1 MTVRRSASRFFF
13 GASLLALSG
22 TPAFAQ
28 GASEEASEADGNVIL
43 VTANKREQDLQKTP
57 IAITAVT
64 AESVELLG
72 ISETTDLGA
81 IAPNVSVNGGTTN
94 ATSAV
99 VTIRGIPTS
108 ADEALGF
115 DSPIGIY
122 LDGVYLARSAAAS
135 FAIADIERIEVLR
148 GPQGTLFG
156 RNTTGGAIN
165 YITSRPS
172 DDASLKVRLGYGN
185 YDEITGRA
193 ILNTGDLG
201 GVRMT
206 AGFMYR
212 ERDGVVDNLLE
223 PRDSRDPGSNETF
236 GVRWAVEADL
246 ADNLLLTNVFDYT
259 RIKGV
264 AHAAQLSGVGDGV
277 FRPNVT
283 VGGNTFSQVQPAP
296 VGPYL
301 AGATALEPECGAPL
315 DSVSLSRLDEI
326 CLDDAGLST
335 DKVYGNMTRLELDL
349 DTITV
354 RSTTAFRWWRNDI
367 VSGDLDGLG
376 NVQGA
381 LFDVNTLFNGFAGT
395 AAEPLLPFVFPAG
408 TPQAIID
415 FVANSPVP
423 TTTQPL
429 FAISNDRGQDQFS
442 QEIEIIGGSGTSFEW
457 VLGGFYFEESGS
469 EVNPQTFAFVL
480 DTNQAVFS
488 QFGPLS
494 PAFQAS
500 NPARYRAVATGSTL
514 GYSID
519 GESYA
524 IYGQGT
530 LRPGGPDAPLAIT
543 LGLRYSWDKKSVV
556 RTQNGLAPFA
566 TAEEIALNTQ
576 SASFSQPTGHITID
590 YEVNPDLNVY
600 AKASRGYRSGGFNLR
615 QATQVD
621 DPSTPTIDEAVGLI
635 PFNEEKIN
643 AFEIGAKSTFGP
655 VRLNAAAFYNIYKD
669 LQSTV
674 PIPIQGGGSFGTQV
688 VNAGEIAY
696 LGFELEGTVELTD
709 ALRIDGAFGYVDKDV
724 KDFPAADINGVV
736 QNIGSIVT
744 PSNSPDYTANAGIT
758 YSDYIGSGD
767 TRLTARL
774 GWTYTSGS
782 PYFPNP
788 LTAPF
793 QQATAAESRSLFN
806 AQLRLDG
813 VSIGNG
819 PEFSV
824 QFWGKNIF
832 DEEYVARGIDYG
844 ALGFGQIIFGDP
856 ATYGVN
862 VEFTF

>member
-1 MTVRRSASRFFF
+1 MKISRNASRLLL
-13 GASLLALSG
+13 GTSLLAMG
-22 TPAFAQ
+22 ATPVLAQ
-28 GASEEASEADGNVIL
+28 DSEQEEGASNVIV

-64 AESVELLG
+64 GETVELLG
-72 ISETTDLGA
+72 ISETTDLAA

-94 ATSAV
+94 ATAAV

-172 DDASLKVRLGYGN
+172 DDASLKVRMGYGN
-185 YDEITGRA
+185 YDQINGRA
-193 ILNTGDLG
+193 ILNSGDLG

-206 AGFMYR
+206 LGVMFDQ
-212 ERDGVVDNLLE
+212 RDGVVDNLLE
-223 PRDSRDPGSNETF
+223 PRDSRDPGSNKTF
-236 GVRWAVEADL
+236 GARWAFEADL
-246 ADNLLLTNVFDYT
+246 GDKLMLTNVFDYT
-259 RIKGV
+259 TIDAV
-264 AHAAQLSGVGDGV
+264 PHAAQLSAVGDGV

-283 VGGNTFSQVQPAP
+283 LNGNTFSQVQPAP

-301 AGATALEPECGAPL
+301 AGATALEPQCGAPSN
-315 DSVSLSRLDEI
+315 SVSLSRLDSI
-326 CLDDAGLST
+326 CLQDAGLSN

-349 DTITV
+349 DTVTI
-354 RSTTAFRWWRNDI
+354 RSTTAFRWWDNTI
-367 VSGDLDGLG
+367 QSGDLDGVG
-376 NVQGA
+376 TIQGA
-381 LFDVNTLFNGFAGT
+381 LFNTSTLFNGFAGT
-395 AAEPLLPFVFPAG
+395 AAEGFLPVVFPAG
-408 TPQAIID
+408 TPQGIID

-429 FAISNDRGQDQFS
+429 FKISNDREQEQFS
-442 QEIEIIGGSGTSFEW
+442 QELEIVGGSGTAFEW

-480 DTNQAVFS
+480 DTNQTVFS

-494 PAFQAS
+494 PVFQAA
-500 NPARYRAVATGSTL
+500 NPARYRAVAQSSTL

-519 GESYA
+519 SQSYA

-543 LGLRYSWDKKSVV
+543 LGLRYSWDEKSVV
-556 RTQNGLAPFA
+556 RTQNGATPF
-566 TAEEIALNTQ
+566 TSAEDIALNTQ
-576 SASFSQPTGHITID
+576 SASFSEPTGHITID
-590 YEVNPDLNVY
+590 YQVNPDLNVY
-600 AKASRGYRSGGFNLR
+600 AMASRGYRSGGFNLR
-615 QATQVD
+615 QSTRSDNPATTNVN
-621 DPSTPTIDEAVGLI
+621 EAVGLI
-635 PFNEEKIN
+635 PFNEEKID
-643 AFEIGAKSTFGP
+643 AFEVGAKSQFGP
-655 VRLNAAAFYNIYKD
+655 VRLNAAVFYNVYKD

-688 VNAGEIAY
+688 VNAGKINY
-696 LGFELEGTVELTD
+696 LGVELEGTIEVTD
-709 ALRIDGAFGYVDKDV
+709 ALRIDGAFGYVDKSV
-724 KDFPAADINGVV
+724 KDFPGADVTGTV
-736 QNIGSIVT
+736 QNIASIVT
-744 PSNSPDYTANAGIT
+744 PGNSPDYTANAGIT

-767 TRLTARL
+767 TRLTARF
-774 GWTYTSGS
+774 GWSYTSET
-782 PYFPNP
+782 PFFPNP
-788 LTAPF
+788 LSAPF
-793 QQATAAESRSLFN
+793 QQQTAAEARSLFN

-813 VSIGNG
+813 VSLGGG

-832 DEEYVARGIDYG
+832 DEEYVSRGIDYG
-844 ALGFGQIIFGDP
+844 QLGFGQIIFGDP

>member
-1 MTVRRSASRFFF
+1 MKMTRGASRLLM
-13 GASLLALSG
+13 GASLVALG
-22 TPAFAQ
+22 ATPSFAQ
-28 GASEEASEADGNVIL
+28 DAEQQEAEADDNVIL

-64 AESVELLG
+64 AEQVELLG
-72 ISETTDLGA
+72 ITETTDLAA
-81 IAPNVSVNGGTTN
+81 IAPNVSVNGGVTN
-94 ATSAV
+94 STAAV

-165 YITSRPS
+165 YITSRPT

-185 YDEITGRA
+185 YDDRSA
-193 ILNTGDLG
+193 RFILNSGDLG
-201 GVRMT
+201 GARMT
-206 AGFMYR
+206 LGYMYSA
-212 ERDGVVDNLLE
+212 RDGVVDNLLE
-223 PRDSRDPGSNETF
+223 PDDGRDPGSHETQS
-236 GVRWAVEADL
+236 VRWAVEIDL
-246 ADNLLLTNVFDYT
+246 ADNLLLTNVLDFT
-259 RIKGV
+259 NIQGV
-264 AHAAQLSGVGDGV
+264 PHAAQLSAVGDGT

-283 VGGNTFSQVQPAP
+283 VDGNTFSQVQPAP

-301 AGATALEPECGAPL
+301 ASATALEAQCGAPL
-315 DSVSLSRLDEI
+315 ASVSLSRLDSI
-326 CLDDAGLST
+326 CLNDAGLST
-335 DKVYGNMTRLELDL
+335 DKIYGNMTRLELDL
-349 DTITV
+349 EGVTI
-354 RSTTAFRWWRNDI
+354 RSTTAFRWWENRIEN
-367 VSGDLDGLG
+367 GDLDGLG
-376 NVQGA
+376 TIQGA
-381 LFDVNTLFNGFAGT
+381 LFDTNTLFNGFAGT
-395 AAEPLLPFVFPAG
+395 PAEPFLPFVFPPG
-408 TPQAIID
+408 TPQFIID

-429 FAISNDRGQDQFS
+429 FAISNDRDQNQFS

-469 EVNPQTFAFVL
+469 EFNPQRFAFVL
-480 DTNQAVFS
+480 DTNQVVFS
-488 QFGPLS
+488 NFGPLS
-494 PAFQAS
+494 PVFQGS
-500 NPARYRAVATGSTL
+500 NPARYRAVAAASTL
-514 GYSID
+514 AYSID
-519 GESYA
+519 GTSYA

-543 LGLRYSWDKKSVV
+543 LGLRYTWDEKSVV
-556 RTQNGLAPFA
+556 RTQNGAAPFA

-576 SASFSQPTGHITID
+576 EANFSEPTGHITID

-615 QATQVD
+615 QATQPD
-621 DPSTPTIDEAVGLI
+621 DPSTPNINEAVGLI
-635 PFNEEKIN
+635 PFAEEKID
-643 AFEIGAKSTFGP
+643 AFEIGAKSQFGP
-655 VRLNAAAFYNIYKD
+655 VRLNAAAFYNIYRD

-696 LGFELEGTVELTD
+696 LGFELEGTIELTD
-709 ALRIDGAFGYVDKDV
+709 SVRIDGAFGYVDKDV
-724 KDFPAADINGVV
+724 RDFPAADVNGTI
-736 QNIGSIVT
+736 QNIASIVT
-744 PSNSPDYTANAGIT
+744 PGNSPDYTANAGIT
-758 YSDYIGSGD
+758 YSDYIGSGN
-767 TRLTARL
+767 TRLTARV
-774 GWTYTSGS
+774 GWSYTSET

-788 LTAPF
+788 LSAPF
-793 QQATAAESRSLFN
+793 QQETAAEERSLVN

-813 VSIGNG
+813 VSLGDG

-824 QFWGKNIF
+824 QLWGKNIF
-832 DEEYVARGIDYG
+832 DEEYVVRGIDYG
-844 ALGFGQIIFGDP
+844 QLGFGQIIFGDP
-856 ATYGVN
+856 ATYGAT